1 MLRKMTLSS
10 CSRLTTIVACVS
22 LSACT
27 EGVLLPKGPIG
38 SQEKQLLLEAL
49 IPMLMVITPIILLTL
64 WFAWWF
70 RASNARATY
79 RPRWEYSGRIEFSIW
94 MIPMLVVLFL
104 GSLAWVGAHQLDPY
118 QPLAS
123 KRKPLIVEV
132 VAMDWRWLFIYPEQG
147 VASVNELAIPIDR
160 PVSFRLTSAT
170 VMNSFFIPSLGGQIY
185 AMPGMQSQLQLQA
198 SETGNYRGLSAQF
211 SGDGFSD
218 MHFQV
223 RATDDAGFEA
233 WVARAKSAT
242 TPLDATSYDRLV
254 TEHKVGEV
262 TYYFPVSDGLF
273 DHAVEH
279 TTKRPVRALAA
290 SANTPGANIPS
301 AALTTAGSEH

>member
-1 MLRKMTLSS
+1 MMFRSTAVSS
-10 CSRLTTIVACVS
+10 LARLTTAMACCGL

-27 EGVLLPKGPIG
+27 EGILLPKGPVG
-38 SQEKQLLLEAL
+38 AQEKQLLLEAL
-49 IPMLMVITPIILLTL
+49 IPMLMVITPIIFLTL

-79 RPRWEYSGRIEFSIW
+79 RPRWEYSGSIEFSIW
-94 MIPMLVVLFL
+94 MIPLLVILFL

-123 KRKPLIVEV
+123 KRKPIVVQV

-147 VASVNELAIPIDR
+147 VASVNELAIPVDT
-160 PVSFRLTSAT
+160 PVSFKLTSAT

-185 AMPGMQSQLQLQA
+185 AMPGMQTQLQLQA
-198 SETGNYRGLSAQF
+198 SEPGNYRGLSTQF

-223 RATDDAGFEA
+223 LATDEAGFQS
-233 WVARAKSAT
+233 WVQQARSSAT
-242 TPLDATSYDRLV
+242 QLDATAYDRL
-254 TEHKVGEV
+254 TADHKVGEV
-262 TYYFPVSDGLF
+262 AYYSPVSDALF
-273 DHAVEH
+273 DHAIDH
-279 TTKRPVRALAA
+279 ATKRPELTSGV
-290 SANTPGANIPS
+290 SARSPG
-301 AALTTAGSEH
+301 TTLSSAGSEH